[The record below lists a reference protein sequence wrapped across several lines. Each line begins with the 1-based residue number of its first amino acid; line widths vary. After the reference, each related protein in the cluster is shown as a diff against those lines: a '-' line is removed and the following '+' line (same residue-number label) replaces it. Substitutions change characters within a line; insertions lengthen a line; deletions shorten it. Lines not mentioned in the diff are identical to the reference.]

1 LLQTLMILAFAFQAY
16 VGMNSAV
23 LSATTTIEFFTDAVG
38 TVIFVAY
45 LSVLCKNPLYTAT
58 QFALLNALAALGR
71 NLFSLGTGYIEHVTG
86 WVWFFIVCALAG
98 APSLGMLAW
107 LQSRRHFDGLSPASQ

>member
-1 LLQTLMILAFAFQAY
+1 MILAFSWQAY
-16 VGMNSAV
+16 VGMNAPA
-23 LSATTTIEFFTDAVG
+23 LTLTTTIEFFTDAVG

-71 NLFSLGTGYIEHVTG
+71 NVFSLVSGYIEHVTG
-86 WVWFFIVCALAG
+86 WVWFFVICACAGLPALA
-98 APSLGMLAW
+98 MLAW